1 MPRVK
6 MTLSDPRRR
15 ACENDVL
22 RRGAE
27 KAVIVTLRRYGIV
40 DDGCLTSGIERWERN
55 RSWASEQGQV
65 RHAVIEAT
73 VFPGACANRTRPPL
87 GRRHRWAAR
96 VASMPSLKG
105 RVSA

>member
-40 DDGCLTSGIERWERN
+40 DDGCLTSGIERWELGAGPVN
-55 RSWASEQGQV
+55 KAKF
-65 RHAVIEAT
+65 AT
-73 VFPGACANRTRPPL
+73 P
-87 GRRHRWAAR
+87 
-96 VASMPSLKG
+96 
-105 RVSA
+105 